1 VASDELQNL
10 THIKQ
15 AFAARNYRYT
25 IHATQQRIARNI
37 LGDEIEEAVSSA
49 EMVED
54 YPQHHYG
61 PCCLVLGRTRTGK
74 ALHLV
79 CSLRGMVDI
88 VTVYEPDPLE
98 WEADLK
104 TRRHEG

>member
-1 VASDELQNL
+1 VADDELQKL
-10 THIKQ
+10 AHIRQ
-15 AFAARNYRYT
+15 AFATRNYRYT
-25 IHATQQRIARNI
+25 IHAEQQRIARGI
-37 LGDEIEEAVSSA
+37 LGHEIEDAAASA
-49 EMVED
+49 ELVED

-61 PCCLVLGRTRTGK
+61 PCCLILGRTASGQ

-79 CSLRGMVDI
+79 CSLRVTVDI

-104 TRRHEG
+104 TRRRQS